1 MNTTSHWASTMS
13 VTMHGSNTVC
23 RDATDVSKLWCQER
37 GRGGSWMVGWW
48 RYENRGRKDM
58 LHSHRPLE
66 RQQTL
71 AGTKHTAH
79 MDLPYMGTDKHADQH
94 AGSTQDYRKTHIG
107 RLTQAK
113 VETWA
118 SDLKSI
124 IIGNHI
130 KVMFCQKYRNSGLH
144 HQLH

>member
-1 MNTTSHWASTMS
+1 MCLSS
-13 VTMHGSNTVC
+13 
-23 RDATDVSKLWCQER
+23 DARK
-37 GRGGSWMVGWW
+37 GGGEGHGWW
-48 RYENRGRKDM
+48 DDEDTRIRGRKDM

-71 AGTKHTAH
+71 AGTRHTAH

-94 AGSTQDYRKTHIG
+94 AGSTPDYRKTHIG

-118 SDLKSI
+118 SDLKPI
-124 IIGNHI
+124 IIWNT
-130 KVMFCQKYRNSGLH
+130 
-144 HQLH
+144 